1 MAPAYDMNPT
11 LNEYQ
16 SLLINSYTNKSDL
29 NELLNSCE
37 EYMLQKNIAQQI
49 IGEVLVAVKD
59 WQILATRLGIERN
72 EQNQFSIIFE
82 RNCGSLQV

>member
-1 MAPAYDMNPT
+1 
-11 LNEYQ
+11 
-16 SLLINSYTNKSDL
+16 
-29 NELLNSCE
+29 
-37 EYMLQKNIAQQI
+37 MLQKNIAQQI

-82 RNCGSLQV
+82 RNLGISN

>member
-1 MAPAYDMNPT
+1 M
-11 LNEYQ
+11 
-16 SLLINSYTNKSDL
+16 SYTNKSDL